1 VDGRGSPSSY
11 FVLTYDADE
20 ERVLALTGHGPDYVG
35 AVLAM
40 SSQLQQHR
48 NQPAVIVRL
57 LPATSLPDLVE
68 RNADLFARL
77 GFSQ

>member
-1 VDGRGSPSSY
+1 M
-11 FVLTYDADE
+11 LTYDADGD
-20 ERVLALTGHGPDYVG
+20 RILALTGHGPDYVG